1 MITGDYGGEG
11 GGENCREY
19 VIANYT
25 YVYSALFCTLS
36 IGRFERPK
44 YNGQIRDFA
53 SVLHF
58 HICSFLT
65 ISLRVMIFCTS
76 ASARLYLAFFVL
88 EARFRPL

>member
-1 MITGDYGGEG
+1 MITGDYGGE

-36 IGRFERPK
+36 IAGLQRRK
-44 YNGQIRDFA
+44 YNVQIRVFA
-53 SVLHF
+53 SILHL

-65 ISLRVMIFCTS
+65 IS
-76 ASARLYLAFFVL
+76 
-88 EARFRPL
+88 